1 MCDFKYDIV
10 SRCLVAYQKTK
21 NHLHLPTSTW
31 DVWHPSIEQPF
42 FLLHHTLRDFPV
54 FSFSSHLI
62 FWRAGLDLW
71 RPLPNAPFTSQPS
84 DTWHRS
90 PAIPHQLLLTDVTL
104 TTLLLNSV
112 FLQLHLIFHPLT
124 TSSMKG
130 IWDHLWSWLSSYTDR
145 YLLLLRLL
153 QSSCHHPGLK
163 HEGSRPVC
171 LWLPSTQSPG
181 AYHWHSWLQLV
192 PRWWW
197 LQATSGPGTSP
208 LWCCSFTRPQ
218 LRILPSCSAATSK

>member
-1 MCDFKYDIV
+1 MSKTFNSMCDFKYDIV

-42 FLLHHTLRDFPV
+42 FLLHHTLRDFPI

-71 RPLPNAPFTSQPS
+71 PPFPNAPFTSQPS

-130 IWDHLWSWLSSYTDR
+130 IWDTSDPDFPPIQIDICFFSGFCNLLVITLALNMRVPDLSVSG
-145 YLLLLRLL
+145 
-153 QSSCHHPGLK
+153 CHPH
-163 HEGSRPVC
+163 
-171 LWLPSTQSPG
+171 
-181 AYHWHSWLQLV
+181 
-192 PRWWW
+192 
-197 LQATSGPGTSP
+197 SP
-208 LWCCSFTRPQ
+208 LGHIIGIHGFS
-218 LRILPSCSAATSK
+218 